1 MAARPTEDGNQ
12 GMRSARY
19 WQDRAEEARSR
30 AEGMR
35 DDYAKKTLLGIAH
48 MYDLMARR
56 AAEREGNPDKS
67 RD

>member
-1 MAARPTEDGNQ
+1 MGARPTEDANQ
-12 GMRSARY
+12 GMHSAHY

-48 MYDLMARR
+48 MYDLMAKR
-56 AAEREGNPDKS
+56 AAKREGDPDRS
-67 RD
+67 QD

>member
-1 MAARPTEDGNQ
+1 MATRPTEDANQ

-19 WQDRAEEARSR
+19 WRDRAEEARLR

-35 DDYAKKTLLGIAH
+35 DDYAKTTLLGIAH
-48 MYDLMARR
+48 MYDLMAKR